1 MGSMSIMHWAI
12 VAAVVALLFGRNKI
26 SGLMEDVAHGIKSF
40 KKGMQD
46 EPDVDAG
53 VHQIHQE
60 LNKQVIRAD
69 EDVRQKPANS

>member
-12 VAAVVALLFGRNKI
+12 VAAVIALLFGRNKI

-46 EPDVDAG
+46 EPIQGKGSENDVHSASAPSD
-53 VHQIHQE
+53 
-60 LNKQVIRAD
+60 
-69 EDVRQKPANS
+69 RQ